1 MSSKN
6 IISYQV
12 DNMAYKELNTIQN
25 NKKYIKNINN
35 KENKEDK
42 EDIENDCII
51 CFAPLNNYKKNL
63 IMFSCGHTYHYD
75 CFINWR
81 KQSDNVMDQC
91 ISCDT
96 VRSYTVMPKKYKKK
110 NIKHETICF
119 PCVIQ

>member
-25 NKKYIKNINN
+25 NKNINN
-35 KENKEDK
+35 KENK

-81 KQSDNVMDQC
+81 KQSGNVMDQC

-96 VRSYTVMPKKYKKK
+96 IRSYTVIPKKNKQT
-110 NIKHETICF
+110 NIEHEPICF